1 MTELPGAVDNA
12 VLGALRE
19 SVGGDPEFLGK
30 LVEKFLQDAPKQL
43 ESLREAASSGDATT
57 ARRAAHTLKG
67 NSLTFGAGALASL
80 CQDAETAASADNLA
94 AVLPRLDEIDDE
106 WSRVGAELVAW
117 CEGLGV
123 NPPASR
129 PTR

>member
-1 MTELPGAVDNA
+1 MTELRSAVDNA

-19 SVGGDPEFLGK
+19 SLGDDPEFLRE
-30 LVEKFLQDAPKQL
+30 LVDEFLQDAPKHL

-67 NSLTFGAGALASL
+67 NSLTFGAGKLASL
-80 CQDAETAASADNLA
+80 CQHAETAASADDLTA
-94 AVLPRLDEIDDE
+94 MLSRLDEIDGE
-106 WSRVGAELVAW
+106 WSRVGAELLAW
-117 CEGLGV
+117 REGNG
-123 NPPASR
+123 PASR

>member
-30 LVEKFLQDAPKQL
+30 LVEKFLQDAPQQL
-43 ESLREAASSGDATT
+43 ETLREAAGSGDAAT

-67 NSLTFGAGALASL
+67 NSLTFGAGMLASL
-80 CQDAETAASADNLA
+80 CQDAETAAAADNLT
-94 AVLPRLDEIDDE
+94 AVLPLLDEIDGE
-106 WSRVGAELVAW
+106 WRRVGAELVAW
-117 CEGLGV
+117 REGLGV
-123 NPPASR
+123 NRPASR

>member
-1 MTELPGAVDNA
+1 MTEFGGAVDNA

-19 SVGGDPEFLGK
+19 SVGDDPEFLGE
-30 LVEKFLQDAPKQL
+30 LVDAFLQDAPAQL

-67 NSLTFGAGALASL
+67 NSLTFGARKLASL
-80 CQDAETAASADNLA
+80 CQDAESAASADDLT
-94 AVLPRLDEIDDE
+94 AVLSRFDEVDAE
-106 WSRVGAELVAW
+106 WSRVGAELLAW
-117 CEGLGV
+117 REGSG
-123 NPPASR
+123 PASR

>member
-1 MTELPGAVDNA
+1 MTEPRGAVDNA

-19 SVGGDPEFLGK
+19 SVGDDPEFLGE
-30 LVEKFLQDAPKQL
+30 LVDEFLQDAPTQL

-67 NSLTFGAGALASL
+67 NSLTFGARKLASL
-80 CQDAETAASADNLA
+80 CQDAETAASADNLT
-94 AVLPRLDEIDDE
+94 AVLSRLDEIDAE
-106 WSRVGAELVAW
+106 WSRVGAELLAW
-117 CEGLGV
+117 REGSG
-123 NPPASR
+123 PASR

>member
-1 MTELPGAVDNA
+1 MTEPRGAVDDA

-19 SVGGDPEFLGK
+19 SVGDDPEFLRE
-30 LVEKFLQDAPKQL
+30 LVDAFLEDAPKQL

-67 NSLTFGAGALASL
+67 NSLTFGARKLASL
-80 CQDAETAASADNLA
+80 CQDAELAASADDLT
-94 AVLPRLDEIDDE
+94 AVLSRLDEIDGE
-106 WSRVGAELVAW
+106 WSRAGAELLVW
-117 CEGLGV
+117 RERPGPNG
-123 NPPASR
+123 PESR